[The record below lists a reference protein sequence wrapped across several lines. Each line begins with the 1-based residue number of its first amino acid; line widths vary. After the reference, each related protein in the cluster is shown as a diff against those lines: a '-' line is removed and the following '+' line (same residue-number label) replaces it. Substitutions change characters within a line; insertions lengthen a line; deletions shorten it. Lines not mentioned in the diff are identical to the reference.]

1 MTGANLNKLNAL
13 IFALVQSLFPAL
25 ILLGVID
32 WTSDDQAV
40 VMLVVTNVLNLV
52 GYFFAESNTLRTKSS
67 GA

>member
-32 WTSDDQAV
+32 WTSDEQAV

-52 GYFFAESNTLRTKSS
+52 GFVFAQSPKTNTEP
-67 GA
+67 